1 MKLSS
6 KLISFLCMIFCLTT
20 NRKYDIMHIDC
31 YRKDK
36 NMKNRLCSLLS
47 KIFEEFNKKVRGI
60 VDVRLDFDKI
70 LAKKL
75 PRFKCS
81 ECYSSG
87 NGYEPTDG
95 YNRIYVNFE
104 PMKGYGIVGSYLMFE
119 DDGRYVIA
127 EGQSSEDCLKA
138 CRKVVEE
145 FGTKVVVY
153 VPANYRRFVG
163 GKSKIVVFSKEDF
176 LQ

>member
-1 MKLSS
+1 
-6 KLISFLCMIFCLTT
+6 
-20 NRKYDIMHIDC
+20 
-31 YRKDK
+31 
-36 NMKNRLCSLLS
+36 MKNRLCSLLS
-47 KIFEEFNKKVRGI
+47 KKFEAFNKKLRGI

-75 PRFKCS
+75 PGFKYS
-81 ECYSSG
+81 KCYSSG
-87 NGYEPTDG
+87 NGYESTDG
-95 YNRIYVNFE
+95 YNRIYVSFE
-104 PMKGYGIVGSYLMFE
+104 PMKGYGIAGSFLAFE
-119 DDGRYVIA
+119 DDGRYVVA

-153 VPANYRRFVG
+153 VSTNYRRFVG

-176 LQ
+176 MQ